1 MLCRPQLWRLAV
13 SRWSP
18 LRDRKA
24 HFAPIHS
31 GVERRSDPSSLLTES
46 MTGILPKFEVEAKN
60 VSVLASPSEFY
71 NKILAMIANARKRI
85 HISSLY
91 IGETETKLVAA
102 LSDALAKNG
111 ELELVIQVDALRSTR
126 PSKAQISPVHLLLP
140 LIGAYP
146 DRVKVHLFR
155 SPKLNGLLRHLVPR
169 RFDEG
174 WGTWHAKV
182 YLVDDEVLL
191 SGANLST
198 SYFTDRQDR
207 YVHIKSA
214 SLFTSYLV
222 ELLRVFSEYSWR
234 LRPTPDISLGYALDW
249 FRRDSSIFNFANLA
263 RKDVARLQESTRAKT
278 SLVHPAERAVIF
290 PMVQSGVLGIREEE
304 QSLAQL
310 FDLIE
315 SGGPFHGTLVDLTSG
330 YFALYGPYQDRVI
343 GSNADYRIVAA
354 SPQANGFLGSK
365 GLSGRIPAGYTLL
378 ERRFWNRVLAAHRQ
392 WENGKGIE
400 LSEWECPG
408 WTYHAKGIWYSS
420 SVFEAPYATLFGSTN
435 LNSRS
440 AHLDT
445 EISFLLSV
453 PERENSLRA
462 ALRHEVANI
471 RRNANHV
478 DSNTFALAERQV
490 SPVTKAIV
498 GLVGSML

>member
-1 MLCRPQLWRLAV
+1 M
-13 SRWSP
+13 
-18 LRDRKA
+18 
-24 HFAPIHS
+24 S
-31 GVERRSDPSSLLTES
+31 GGVGRRSDPSVLLTES

-60 VSVLASPSEFY
+60 VSILAAPGDFY
-71 NKILAMIANARKRI
+71 NKILAMIAKAKKRI

-91 IGETETKLVAA
+91 IGETETRLVAA
-102 LSDALAKNG
+102 LADALAKNG

-126 PSKAQISPVHLLLP
+126 PPQAQTSPVHLLLP
-140 LIGAYP
+140 LIDAYP

-155 SPKLNGLLRHLVPR
+155 SPKLNGMLRHVIPR

-198 SYFTDRQDR
+198 SYFTNRQDR
-207 YVHIKSA
+207 YVHIESA
-214 SLFTSYLV
+214 SPFTSYLV

-234 LRPTPDISLGYALDW
+234 LRPAPDTSLGYALDW
-249 FRRDSSIFNFANLA
+249 FRRDSSVFDFSNLA
-263 RKDVARLQESTRAKT
+263 KHDVAKLQEAMRDKT
-278 SLVHPAERAVIF
+278 SSVHLVERPVIL

-304 QSLAQL
+304 QSLTQL
-310 FDLIE
+310 FNLIE
-315 SGGPFHGTLVDLTSG
+315 SGDPFHGTLADLTSG
-330 YFALYGPYQDRVI
+330 YFALYGPYQDRVL
-343 GSNADYRIVAA
+343 SSSADYRIIAA

-392 WENGKGIE
+392 WENGKGVE
-400 LSEWECPG
+400 LAEWRRPG
-408 WTYHAKGIWYSS
+408 WTYHAKGIWLSAS
-420 SVFEAPYATLFGSTN
+420 ASEAPYATLFGSTN

-453 PERENSLRA
+453 PECQSSLRT
-462 ALRHEVANI
+462 ALRDEIANI
-471 RRNANHV
+471 RGNANRV
-478 DSNTFALAERQV
+478 DSDTFALPERQV
-490 SPVTKAIV
+490 GLVTKAIV